1 MMSLWRSFYC
11 VYLDPVHGAGG
22 WLGRQDIMRDAAGL
36 RDTLAAVAGMAAVC
50 GIVLQ
55 LLQLFLGD
63 Q

>member
-11 VYLDPVHGAGG
+11 VYLDPLHGAGG

-55 LLQLFLGD
+55 LLQLFLGE